1 MDDLPILVE
10 TRMEVLREVYA
21 LTPEADMTE
30 LERESADYYAKSL
43 ADGNHIGYFVFLDDE
58 FVGTG
63 GVSFYRVM
71 PTCDN
76 PTGEKAYI
84 MNMYIRKEFRRK
96 GIASEV
102 METLLNDVHERG
114 ITHIGLEASEMG
126 RGMYRK
132 FGFAPSEDE
141 RHKIITL

>member
-21 LTPEADMTE
+21 VAPEANMTE

-43 ADGNHIGYFVFLDDE
+43 ADGNHIGYFVFLDGV

-84 MNMYIRKEFRRK
+84 MNMYIRKEHRRK

-102 METLLNDVHERG
+102 MEMLLNDIRKRG

-126 RGMYRK
+126 KEMYRK
-132 FGFAPSEDE
+132 FGFAPSDDE
-141 RHKIITL
+141 LHKIITL